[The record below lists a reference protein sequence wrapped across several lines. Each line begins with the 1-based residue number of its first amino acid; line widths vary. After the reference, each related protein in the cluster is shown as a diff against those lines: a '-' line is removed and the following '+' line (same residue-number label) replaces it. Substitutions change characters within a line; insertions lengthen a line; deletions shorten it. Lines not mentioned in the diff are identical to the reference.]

1 MPSTVGGLVIFA
13 AFLTPGFLNYI
24 QRRGRVPQT
33 TLSPLVEVA
42 TFLSISVATNIVAV
56 GFFSFVRWLLP
67 SHTPNVELLISQG
80 TRYLDPRPG
89 YIAVWC
95 FGVLLVSCT
104 LAVLVGRWPGPLFGR
119 ITPVIIDASAW
130 YHVFDSAPKGYSV
143 YVGCDLTDGTY
154 VGGYLSWFNTDVD
167 DSADR
172 DLVLNAPIIVRAE
185 GEQSESE
192 FQRMILSARNISRVS
207 VSYLKKAHDEE
218 KAELE
223 APASATSS

>member
-1 MPSTVGGLVIFA
+1 VPSTVGGLVIFA

-24 QRRGRVPQT
+24 QRRGRVPQS

-56 GFFSFVRWLLP
+56 GIFSLVRWAMP
-67 SHTPNVELLISQG
+67 SHTPNVDLLITQG

-89 YIAVWC
+89 YFAAWC

-119 ITPVIIDASAW
+119 LTPVIIDASAW

-154 VGGYLSWFNTDVD
+154 VAGFLSWFNTDVD

-172 DLVLNAPIIVRAE
+172 DLVLNAPIIVRAAGQQAE
-185 GEQSESE
+185 TQ

-207 VSYLKKAHDEE
+207 VSYLKQG
-218 KAELE
+218 
-223 APASATSS
+223 